1 MQEKEGELREC
12 EEQVEQASRQLVAL
26 NDECSDLKQ
35 HTACVHEALL
45 ACHREEA
52 GRREA
57 LEVCIRTLTYAEVC

>member
-26 NDECSDLKQ
+26 KDECSDLKH

-52 GRREA
+52 ERRKA
-57 LEVCIRTLTYAEVC
+57 LEVYIRMLTYADLC

>member
-26 NDECSDLKQ
+26 KDECSDLKH
-35 HTACVHEALL
+35 HTACVQEALL

-52 GRREA
+52 ERRKA
-57 LEVCIRTLTYAEVC
+57 LEVYIRMLTHADLC